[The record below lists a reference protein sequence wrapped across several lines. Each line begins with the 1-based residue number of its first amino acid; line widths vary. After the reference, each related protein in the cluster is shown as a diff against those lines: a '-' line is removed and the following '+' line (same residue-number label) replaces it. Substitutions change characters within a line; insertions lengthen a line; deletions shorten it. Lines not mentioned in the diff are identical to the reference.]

1 MIWWQVLILILIG
14 LFLFMFLRVPIAFSF
29 LGVNLVAAYFI
40 WGSEKGLNLLI
51 TSIESSLTNFS
62 LLPIPLFILMG
73 EVMFQAGIAP
83 RMIQTVDK
91 WIGNIP
97 GRLSILAVGSG
108 TLLSTLTASSMAST
122 AMLGSTLIPEMKKQN
137 YHKEMSIGPI
147 LGSGALASMIPPS
160 ALGVLL
166 ASLGQI
172 SVGKYLI
179 AIILPGI
186 LMAAFYLIYI
196 VTRAKIQPQIAPQYS
211 TTSQIPFSEKAID
224 TLKYIVPLGLIIFFV
239 IGFILLGVATP
250 TEAAAMGVLAS
261 VILAACYRSFN
272 MKVLVKSVEGTLKV
286 TVMILLIVSGSTAFS
301 QILSFSG
308 ATREL
313 INIVSNFNTL
323 PILIVILMLFIVL
336 VLGTFLESLSIIM
349 LVVPFFF
356 PIVNTLGYDIFWF
369 AVLLLIAIE
378 VGTISPP
385 FGTGLFTMK
394 GVVSEDTTMVDIYKS
409 AIPYIFILIALMAFV
424 IIFPETVTWL
434 PSMMEE

>member
-29 LGVNLVAAYFI
+29 LIVNLVAAYFI

-73 EVMFQAGIAP
+73 EIMFQAGIAP

-108 TLLSTLTASSMAST
+108 SLLSTLTASSMAST
-122 AMLGSTLIPEMKKQN
+122 AMLGSTLIPEMKKQQ
-137 YHKEMSIGPI
+137 YHKTMSIGPI

-179 AIILPGI
+179 AIIVPGI
-186 LMAAFYLIYI
+186 LMALFYSIYI
-196 VTRAKIQPQIAPQYS
+196 ITKAKLQPNLAPKYGINHYI
-211 TTSQIPFSEKAID
+211 TFYEKVID
-224 TLKYIVPLGLIIFFV
+224 TFKYIIPLGLIIFFV
-239 IGFILLGVATP
+239 IGFTFLGVATP
-250 TEAAAMGVLAS
+250 TEAAAMGVVGS
-261 VILAACYRSFN
+261 MILAGCYRSLTID
-272 MKVLVKSVEGTLKV
+272 VLIKSLSGTLKV

-313 INIVSNFNTL
+313 INIVANIDTL

-336 VLGTFLESLSIIM
+336 ILGTFLESLSIIM

-356 PIVNTLGYDIFWF
+356 PIVNTLGFDIFWF

-409 AIPYIFILIALMAFV
+409 AIPYIFILIALMVFV

-434 PSMMEE
+434 PNMMEK